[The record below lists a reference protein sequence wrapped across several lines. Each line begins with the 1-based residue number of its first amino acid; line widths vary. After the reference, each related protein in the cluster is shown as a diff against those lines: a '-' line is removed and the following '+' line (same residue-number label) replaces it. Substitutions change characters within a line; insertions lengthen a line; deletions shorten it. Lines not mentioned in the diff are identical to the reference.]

1 MVAAVPRRVIGLAR
15 RLAAKSAIRSDLG
28 RHLAR
33 RIDRATTYVSTSVPL
48 VEAALARLDPTL
60 SLSAVRAEVV
70 DVVNET
76 PDTNTFWLRPN
87 ARFGTFCPGSHVQVR
102 VRIGGRIVERSYS
115 ISSAPRSDG
124 WIALTVKRTPAG
136 LVSNWLA
143 DTLRAGDVVELSR
156 ATGQFVLPARL
167 PQRLLMI
174 SAGSGITP
182 VMSMLRQLVA
192 DRAGVQVDFLH
203 FARSPRDIIFRE
215 ELARIASA
223 RDNVHVELC
232 VESVAGSDGAWTGA
246 VGRVS
251 EELLAA
257 AAPDFRALDTYLCG
271 PPAFMRAVVQILE
284 RCGADLTKLR
294 YERFT
299 TDFDASGFLEHAQ
312 LLRFMRSGTERITN
326 RPRTILEEAE
336 SAGIPITSG
345 CRAGN
350 CGTCRCRKRRGVV
363 VDVTT
368 GLATGSGEEFIFPC
382 VSVARGTV
390 ELDL

>member
-1 MVAAVPRRVIGLAR
+1 MVAAVSLRVVGLAR
-15 RLAAKSAIRSDLG
+15 RLTAKSTFRSDLG

-48 VEAALARLDPTL
+48 VEAALATLDPTL

-76 PDTNTFWLRPN
+76 PDTKTYWLRPN
-87 ARFGTFCPGSHVQVR
+87 ARFGAFQPGSHVQVR

-143 DTLRAGDVVELSR
+143 DTLRTGDVVELSR
-156 ATGQFVLPARL
+156 ATGQFVLPAKP

-192 DRAGVQVDFLH
+192 DRAAVQVVFLH

-215 ELARIASA
+215 ELTRISTTC
-223 RDNVHVELC
+223 DNVRVELC
-232 VESVAGSDGAWTGA
+232 VESAGADAAWAGAR
-246 VGRVS
+246 GRVS
-251 EELLAA
+251 EELLAT

-299 TDFDASGFLEHAQ
+299 TDFDASAFLEHSQ
-312 LLRFMRSGTERITN
+312 LLRFVRSGTERISN

-368 GLATGSGEEFIFPC
+368 GLATGAGEEFIFPC